1 MSKMFILKLSRRII
15 DNEEVTKDIFLKRNL
30 PIHNN
35 NPRKQLQED
44 IIQYLSRTCP
54 HTTFSYHSFG
64 GNRQHFHNS
73 ARHSTKYFPRTCLV
87 EKQP

>member
-1 MSKMFILKLSRRII
+1 MFNLKLSRRII
-15 DNEEVTKDIFLKRNL
+15 DNEEVTKVIFLKWNL
-30 PIHNN
+30 PTHNN

-54 HTTFSYHSFG
+54 DTTFSYHSFG
-64 GNRQHFHNS
+64 GNRRHFHNS
-73 ARHSTKYFPRTCLV
+73 AKHCMKHFPRTSLV